1 MFLFM
6 RSAASGAQNII
17 HAVVEKEDNLVNG
30 GFYKE
35 CKLASDDNSKM
46 DGMSDIGLQLWEL
59 SESLTG
65 IK

>member
-17 HAVVEKEDNLVNG
+17 HAVVEDKDNLVNG

-35 CKLASDDNSKM
+35 CKLASDDDSKM
-46 DGMSDIGLQLWEL
+46 DGMSDVGMQLWEISENL
-59 SESLTG
+59 SAL
-65 IK
+65 K